1 MGERTLCLWCPDW
14 PVVALRRAE
23 RVPSDGSVVVLGG
36 AGTNGRVHAA
46 SAEARAE
53 GVQRGMRKREAEARC
68 PGAVVV
74 DADPGL
80 EARTFE
86 QVARALDAVSARLAI
101 DRPGLLSF
109 PIRGPL
115 RYFKTEAAVT
125 EAVLAAVG
133 PHTDARVG
141 VAASPLAA
149 TLAARKA
156 SPGAPVVVLDDPSSE
171 TPSTGEFLAT
181 RSVGVL
187 ADRGLTALSG
197 LLRRLGIR
205 TLGDLA
211 ELPEASVVARFGAEG
226 ILAHR
231 LARGLDQPVAALAAP
246 PPELAETAELDPPAQ
261 RVDVAAFAARALAE
275 QLLERL
281 AQRGLAV
288 TRVLVEAETEHGE
301 SLARVWRFRGPFT
314 DAALAQRVRWQLEAW
329 VGGGEHDTTTG
340 GLTLLRLVPEEVVP
354 ARGHQLEFWAGGGMA
369 GGLGDARAGE
379 QAARVLARLQGMLGH
394 EAVVQPVLSGGRTPG
409 ERTLLVPFGDAL
421 PNAPLGD
428 ARPTAPLG
436 DAPPWPGMVPPPAP
450 ALVYDPPLPAALT
463 DADGRPVRVSGRG
476 ELSATPTW
484 FRCEHP
490 GVDGEVE
497 QWSGPWIHDVRSWDP
512 AARHR
517 RALFQVVANG
527 TACLVAIE
535 HGHAD
540 VLAVYD

>member
-23 RVPSDGSVVVLGG
+23 RVPPAAPVVVVGG
-36 AGTNGRVHAA
+36 AGTNGRVQAA

-53 GVQRGMRKREAEARC
+53 GVRRGMRKREAEARC
-68 PGAVVV
+68 PVAVVV
-74 DADPGL
+74 DSDPGL

-125 EAVLAAVG
+125 EAVLAASG

-141 VAASPLAA
+141 VAASPFAA
-149 TLAARKA
+149 LLAARKT
-156 SPGAPVVVLDDPSSE
+156 SPAAPVRVLDDPSSE
-171 TPSTGEFLAT
+171 ETTTEEFLAT

-187 ADRGLTALSG
+187 ADRGFADLAG

-211 ELPEASVVARFGAEG
+211 ELPEASVVARFGVEG

-231 LARGLDQPVAALAAP
+231 LARGVDQPVAALAAP
-246 PPELAETAELDPPAQ
+246 PLELAETAELDPPAQ

-288 TRVLVEAETEHGE
+288 TRVMVEAETEHGE

-314 DAALAQRVRWQLEAW
+314 HAALAQRVRWQLEAW
-329 VGGGEHDTTTG
+329 VGGGERADEHGTTTG

-354 ARGHQLEFWAGGGMA
+354 ARGHQLEFWASGGSAGGM
-369 GGLGDARAGE
+369 GDARAGE

-394 EAVVQPVLSGGRTPG
+394 EAVMQPVLSGGRTPV
-409 ERTLLVPFGDAL
+409 ERTMLVPFGDAL
-421 PNAPLGD
+421 PDALLGD
-428 ARPTAPLG
+428 AAL
-436 DAPPWPGMVPPPAP
+436 PWPGMVPPPAP

-463 DADGRPVRVSGRG
+463 DAVGRPVRVSGRG
-476 ELSATPTW
+476 ELSAKPTR

-490 GVDGEVE
+490 GIDGEVE

-512 AARHR
+512 ATRHR

-527 TACLVAIE
+527 TACLVALE
-535 HGHAD
+535 HGRAG